1 MGKAAT
7 VEVSVLLLLLL
18 LLLRSLDL
26 KLVSIVYQHVHI
38 QKIHRQVPWVCWK
51 LSNEGEMMRRHSQS
65 RIIAQEFVYQPEK
78 MKLRRLQCLRMML
91 FTHTHFGGQMTW
103 HSSES
108 EQQKQP
114 RNDACFA
121 IDSASR
127 EVRRDW
133 AGPA

>member
-7 VEVSVLLLLLL
+7 VEVSLLLLLL
-18 LLLRSLDL
+18 GSLDL
-26 KLVSIVYQHVHI
+26 KLVSIVCQHVHI
-38 QKIHRQVPWVCWK
+38 QKIHRQFLWVCWK
-51 LSNEGEMMRRHSQS
+51 LSNKGEMMRRHSQS
-65 RIIAQEFVYQPEK
+65 KIIAQEFVHWHEK

-91 FTHTHFGGQMTW
+91 PTHTHWWGGWGQMTW

-108 EQQKQP
+108 AQQKQP

-121 IDSASR
+121 IDSGSR
-127 EVRRDW
+127 EVRMDW